1 MQRRFVVPALL
12 AAAVGVGMQ
21 PAVAGGQGT
30 LQDIVDKWDCTPGLS
45 WHRSYPSFSRR
56 VLSRTEPIQRNE
68 NRTGRTQQAT
78 FTSTRTRTI
87 EHGVSAGME
96 AKVGGFAV
104 LEASI
109 EASWKIDVVSAKTA
123 RVDNQQSVSVP
134 PHNVAVGAYGVYTR
148 TFSGEF
154 VRRARAGDG
163 GAVNKKCPQLRHTN
177 FVATFPLD
185 EVGWVVKTFPVR

>member
-1 MQRRFVVPALL
+1 MHRRL
-12 AAAVGVGMQ
+12 AVSGLVLATLVAGMQ
-21 PAVAGGQGT
+21 ATMAGGQT
-30 LQDIVDKWDCTPGLS
+30 LQDLKDRQDCIPGLR
-45 WHRSYPSFSRR
+45 WYPAYPSMSRR

-68 NRTGRTQQAT
+68 NRTGRTQIAT

-87 EHGVSAGME
+87 ERSVSAGME
-96 AKVGGFAV
+96 AKLGGFAV

-148 TFSGEF
+148 TFIGVF
-154 VRRARAGDG
+154 VRRARPG
-163 GAVNKKCPQLRHTN
+163 GGGEANKKCPQLRHTA
-177 FVATFPLD
+177 FAATFPLD